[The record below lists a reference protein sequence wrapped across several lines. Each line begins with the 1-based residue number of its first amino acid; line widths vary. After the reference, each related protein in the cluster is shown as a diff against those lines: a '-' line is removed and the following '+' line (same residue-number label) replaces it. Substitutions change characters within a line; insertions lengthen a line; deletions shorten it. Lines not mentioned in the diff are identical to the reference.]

1 LRCDDVYRRSWRA
14 LESREARVGAKATR
28 GAAEAAL
35 PNGLAI
41 HAAVADEPVEIL
53 LYDEI
58 GYWGVTAKDFALA
71 LADVGADKPIRLR
84 INSPGGDVFDGLAIY
99 NALQAHK
106 GAVVCVVDGVAASIA
121 SVIACAGATLE
132 MAEPSMLMIHNAWVV
147 VVGDKRDMA
156 AMVEV
161 MAKVDGQL
169 AAIYASKSGK
179 PAAEIVG
186 MMDAETWL
194 TSAEAIEA
202 GFCDKASATAATAQA
217 RLARAARSG
226 SGALCASRAR
236 ALRRLRLA
244 EAEDA

>member
-1 LRCDDVYRRSWRA
+1 MYKRRWRA
-14 LESREARVGAKATR
+14 LESREARVGAKALR

-35 PNGLAI
+35 PLGLAI
-41 HAAVADEPVEIL
+41 RAAVADEPVEIL

-71 LADVGADKPIRLR
+71 LAQIGGDKALRVR

-132 MAEPSMLMIHNAWVV
+132 MAEPSMLMVHNAWGV
-147 VVGDKRDMA
+147 VVGNKADMLA
-156 AMVEV
+156 TAGV
-161 MAKVDGQL
+161 MAKIDGQL
-169 AAIYASKSGK
+169 AAIYAAKTGK
-179 PAAEIVG
+179 PVAEIVG

-194 TSAEAIEA
+194 TRDEAVEI
-202 GFCDKASATAATAQA
+202 GFCDKVLTAAATTQA

-226 SGALCASRAR
+226 QGAQATARAR
-236 ALRRLRLA
+236 AQRRLRLA
-244 EAEDA
+244 EAQGA